1 MLKKLGLLLLSGFSS
16 LLVYA
21 QPVRYYLNLDNI
33 THHELRIQ
41 VTFSGLDRDTL
52 EVRMPDAS
60 PGRYAPHQFAKNV
73 YELTASNTQSQ
84 PLPLLR
90 KSPYSWEVVNKKQD
104 VQLEYTL
111 YANHGDGTYS
121 GIDSRKLHLNMPAT
135 FLYGTDLDDRPI
147 ELTIDLTDH
156 PQWSVA
162 SQLKKVTKSE
172 FSAPNYY
179 YFYDS
184 PTLVGEIDFRSW
196 KVDDQ
201 TIEVAMMHEGSDEE
215 LDAYVE
221 WIKKIVTAQKQV
233 YGELPTFD
241 FGRYTFLTS
250 YNPWVFG
257 DGMEHRNST
266 VCSSRSNLKTNA
278 AGLIGTIS
286 HEFFHAWNVERI
298 RPASLEP
305 FNFDRAN
312 MSEALWF
319 AEGFTSY
326 YDDLILCR
334 TGIITSDKY
343 ITSLGTGINYVLNSP
358 GRLMRNPMQMSH
370 NAPFVDAATS
380 NDETNYANNFISYYT
395 YGSVLGLILDLSIRS
410 NFKNLSLDDF
420 MQNVWKKYGKTEI
433 PYTIKDLMEVLIET
447 TGDEA
452 FARRFFD
459 ESVYDSHLPDLESL
473 LTQFGITLKVSNPEG
488 VHFGR
493 TSIDKRGTLLS
504 TVRRGTAWYE
514 AGVEKGDKIYS
525 INELPILNQNDFRKS
540 MQKLSIGGT
549 YTISYQ
555 QLGINKKGS
564 FTALQDP
571 TVETVVDHKASKKAI
586 KRQKAW
592 LWMDY

>member
-1 MLKKLGLLLLSGFSS
+1 MPKTILLLFCFSS
-16 LLVYA
+16 AIILNA
-21 QPVRYYLNLDNI
+21 QPIKYFLNLDNI

-41 VTFSGLDRDTL
+41 VTFSDLNRDTL

-60 PGRYAPHQFAKNV
+60 PGRYAPHSFAKNV
-73 YELTASNTQSQ
+73 YEVTATNTQGQ
-84 PLPLLR
+84 ELQIIR
-90 KSPYSWEVVNKKQD
+90 KDPYSWQVINNQQE

-135 FLYGTDLDDRPI
+135 FIYGTELEDRPI
-147 ELTIDLTDH
+147 ELSIDLSEY
-156 PQWSVA
+156 PEWSVA
-162 SQLKKVTKSE
+162 TQLEKKSKTE
-172 FSAPNYY
+172 FAAPNYY

-184 PTLVGEIDFRSW
+184 PTFVGDIAFRSW
-196 KVDDQ
+196 QVEGQ
-201 TIEVAMMHEGSDEE
+201 TIEVAMMHQGTDQE
-215 LDAYVE
+215 LDDYVS
-221 WIKKIVTAQKQV
+221 WIKKVVDAQKQV
-233 YGELPTFD
+233 FGELPAFD
-241 FGRYTFLTS
+241 FGKYTFLAA
-250 YNPWVFG
+250 YNPWVYG

-278 AGLIGTIS
+278 GGLIGTIS

-305 FNFDRAN
+305 FDFDRAN

-319 AEGFTSY
+319 AEGITSY

-334 TGIITSDKY
+334 TGIITPDKY
-343 ITSLGTGINYVLNSP
+343 ITSLGGAINYVLNSP

-380 NDETNYANNFISYYT
+380 NDETNYANNFVSYYT
-395 YGSVLGLILDLSIRS
+395 YGSVLGLVLDLSIRS

-420 MQNVWKKYGKTEI
+420 MRNVWKKYGKTEI
-433 PYTIKDLMEVLIET
+433 PYTMENLKQVLIET

-459 ESVYDSHLPDLESL
+459 ESIYDSHLPDLEAL
-473 LTQFGITLKVSNPEG
+473 LADFGITLVTANEG
-488 VHFGR
+488 GVYFGR
-493 TSIDKRGTLLS
+493 TSINKKGILLS
-504 TVRRGTAWYE
+504 DVRRGTAWYE

-525 INELPILNQNDFRKS
+525 INDLPILSQNDFRKIS
-540 MQKLSIGGT
+540 EKLAVGQT
-549 YTISYQ
+549 YPISFQ
-555 QLGINKKGS
+555 QLGINKIGS
-564 FTALQDP
+564 FSSIQDP
-571 TVETVVDHKASKKAI
+571 TVETNVDNEASKKAI

-592 LWMDY
+592 LWLED